1 MVMDTRRKGKAKAP
15 KLKEVIGADF
25 GTQSVRLVG
34 LAKDK
39 GGLALTL
46 LGTVF
51 YPKGTSDDI
60 ENFDV
65 FGVAREISNFLTDRE
80 ATTKAVYAGAPSRN
94 SVIRILSFPEMPY
107 EDLRSSIGYEVE
119 QFSTGDVGAKII
131 DFSVLRE
138 FQDDGKRKLETL
150 IVAIPRMR
158 IEPYIQTL
166 LHARLEVQSLDLSL
180 FATLHAL
187 EYKNDMLYDGGHILV
202 HMGQHSSDVV
212 ILEDGALK
220 FTRNIKIGGQHI
232 TNVFTDALRVE
243 EGRTLD
249 PSEIDSYEIPTDQEL
264 YIQQIL
270 NEVALDIE
278 HTVHFAKAQEQRSDI
293 HINKI
298 ILSGFAVWP
307 NNLHQLLSD
316 RMRIPVLL
324 ANPFGYETPTL
335 TNVMPNDVCE
345 MPSGYVAAFGL
356 ALEGLGE

>member
-1 MVMDTRRKGKAKAP
+1 MVMDTKRKGKLKAP

-34 LAKDK
+34 LARDK

-46 LGTVF
+46 LGTVY
-51 YPKGTSDDI
+51 YPKGSSDEV

-65 FGVAREISNFLTDRE
+65 VGVSREISSFLADRE
-80 ATTKAVYAGAPSRN
+80 VSTKAVFAGAPSRN

-119 QFSTGDVGAKII
+119 QFSTGETGEKII

-138 FQDDGKRKLETL
+138 FQEDGKRKLETL
-150 IVAIPRMR
+150 IVAVPKLRVY
-158 IEPYIQTL
+158 PYLETL
-166 LHARLEVQSLDLSL
+166 QHAKLELHSLDLSL
-180 FATLHAL
+180 FATLRAL

-212 ILEDGALK
+212 ILEDGFLK

-232 TNVFTDALRVE
+232 TDVFMDAMRVE
-243 EGRTLD
+243 EGKTLD

-270 NEVALDIE
+270 NEVAVDIE

-298 ILSGFAVWP
+298 ILSGFGVWP

-316 RMRIPVLL
+316 RMRLQVIL
-324 ANPFGYETPTL
+324 ANPFGYDTPTL
-335 TNVMPNDVCE
+335 TNVSPNDVCE
-345 MPSGYVAAFGL
+345 MPSDYVAAFGL